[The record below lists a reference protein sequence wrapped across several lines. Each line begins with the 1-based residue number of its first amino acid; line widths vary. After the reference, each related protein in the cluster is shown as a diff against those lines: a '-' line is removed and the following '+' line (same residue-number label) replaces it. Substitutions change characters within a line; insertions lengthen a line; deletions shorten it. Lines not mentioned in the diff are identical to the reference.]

1 MGFTLKPVQGKAL
14 VNREK
19 IIEEMVTSLAD
30 FGVEMGFALVGNRR
44 MGKTSIFLEVC
55 RQLRNKEKI
64 VPVYFS
70 LWDLV
75 EGTLEEFTQ
84 FLSVAILDAY
94 KDRLSLKL
102 KAKNFL
108 KIPLETIKEILTEA
122 EVAIKIK
129 EEVEILLSP
138 RRAKKRAIEDLE
150 RVFELPESLALQTK
164 TRCVLFLDEFP
175 SIIELKDGAHI
186 GEGAIRKIR
195 TIHERQRGTI
205 LSISGS
211 IRKTMEIVALS
222 SASAFYRQLIVRE
235 IGPWNKED
243 IKDLIMDNLKKPIGE
258 EALEKIVEFTSGIPF
273 YAQFLGR
280 ELSGVKEKELT
291 AQSVDVAIEQF
302 IEEEGSILFKEEFER
317 LGPKERKIV
326 TLMASQ
332 DLSSPSQIA
341 RAMGQTPNKI
351 SMYLEYLE
359 EKGVIEK
366 IERGT
371 YGLADPVFKRW
382 LAIKYA

>member
-164 TRCVLFLDEFP
+164 TRCVLFLMNSPP
-175 SIIELKDGAHI
+175 SL
-186 GEGAIRKIR
+186 
-195 TIHERQRGTI
+195 
-205 LSISGS
+205 
-211 IRKTMEIVALS
+211 
-222 SASAFYRQLIVRE
+222 
-235 IGPWNKED
+235 N
-243 IKDLIMDNLKKPIGE
+243 
-258 EALEKIVEFTSGIPF
+258 
-273 YAQFLGR
+273 
-280 ELSGVKEKELT
+280 
-291 AQSVDVAIEQF
+291 
-302 IEEEGSILFKEEFER
+302 
-317 LGPKERKIV
+317 
-326 TLMASQ
+326 
-332 DLSSPSQIA
+332 
-341 RAMGQTPNKI
+341 
-351 SMYLEYLE
+351 
-359 EKGVIEK
+359 
-366 IERGT
+366 
-371 YGLADPVFKRW
+371 
-382 LAIKYA
+382 